1 MPCFSADG
9 SGQSIWAHVHLQE
22 VVCGF
27 ISEALAGRNTV
38 VHTVYYEADDDDGMT
53 TIPGQY
59 ADRGQTADYLRQ
71 MAHVTNG
78 RFHWFRNRGKDRF
91 GQGMPSVLL
100 GLEANSVLSFLHSS
114 CPK

>member
-1 MPCFSADG
+1 MSRIGGPNCCCPHACPVLVLMSHNNQFGFIFTLRS
-9 SGQSIWAHVHLQE
+9 QE

-38 VHTVYYEADDDDGMT
+38 VHTVYYETDDDDGMI

-78 RFHWFRNRGKDRF
+78 RFHWFRNGGENWF
-91 GQGMPSVLL
+91 G
-100 GLEANSVLSFLHSS
+100 
-114 CPK
+114 